1 MIKLH
6 SLKAMTNI
14 ETSVRVY
21 VTPDFEG
28 LSIID
33 ILDNRKA
40 YDALCDEWVVDIA
53 IGDGEILLT
62 LDIDPGSPAGDF
74 WYWETGE
81 RIPLK

>member
-28 LSIID
+28 MSLID
-33 ILDNRKA
+33 ILDNREA
-40 YDALCDEWVVDIA
+40 YEALADEWVTDID

-62 LDIDPGSPAGDF
+62 LDIDPGSPAGD
-74 WYWETGE
+74 YWLRETGE
-81 RIPLK
+81 RIPLR